1 MRPAE
6 TMCLSVRRPIRS
18 APSGPDPSVALD
30 ADDECTDSTQSLY
43 SYSVDTGELAV
54 ADSLPLVKG
63 TLDILVLKAL
73 SWAPMH
79 GFEITEWL
87 EQRSGG
93 ALGVQDSALYQALHR
108 LEERGLTA
116 AEWGVT
122 ENNQRARYYKL
133 TRAGRAHLA
142 AETEQWVRY
151 ADTVTGILT
160 TT

>member
-1 MRPAE
+1 M
-6 TMCLSVRRPIRS
+6 
-18 APSGPDPSVALD
+18 PDA
-30 ADDECTDSTQSLY
+30 
-43 SYSVDTGELAV
+43 
-54 ADSLPLVKG
+54 LPLVKG

-79 GFEITEWL
+79 GFEITAWL
-87 EQRSGG
+87 EERSGG

-122 ENNQRARYYKL
+122 ANNQRARYYKL
-133 TRAGRAHLA
+133 TRAGRAHLT

-160 TT
+160 TAHVRS